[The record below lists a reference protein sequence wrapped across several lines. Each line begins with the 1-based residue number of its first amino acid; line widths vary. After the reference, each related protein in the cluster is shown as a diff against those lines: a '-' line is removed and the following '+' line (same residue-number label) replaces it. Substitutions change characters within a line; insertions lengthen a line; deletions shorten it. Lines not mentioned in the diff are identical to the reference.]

1 MLESYFSSSPNISYI
16 SLPKLIYIARWTH
29 AALDYNNSVLFIQL
43 DYYCSSQG
51 PIPQSNGTIKNCSI
65 NSPSI
70 ALLHFT
76 ATGSIKNSFVSNCH
90 LKFYNNTNFCQTTAP
105 IESST
110 KIIEELGSNL
120 KESLTKREE
129 MIVLISPMSF
139 SLYFD
144 LQHLQQEW
152 REKCCPEHT
161 VLGEKVVLYKG
172 GVWIHLCA
180 LTSELWHCFCHF
192 LLYSYINMFCCLQV
206 VGRTSCMQDFSLKNP
221 SWHS

>member
-1 MLESYFSSSPNISYI
+1 MGSRKLCIFPFTTSSVFSVMLESYFSSSPNISYI

-90 LKFYNNTNFCQTTAP
+90 LKFYNTTNFCQTTAP
-105 IESST
+105 T
-110 KIIEELGSNL
+110 
-120 KESLTKREE
+120 
-129 MIVLISPMSF
+129 
-139 SLYFD
+139 
-144 LQHLQQEW
+144 
-152 REKCCPEHT
+152 
-161 VLGEKVVLYKG
+161 
-172 GVWIHLCA
+172 GV
-180 LTSELWHCFCHF
+180 F
-192 LLYSYINMFCCLQV
+192 N
-206 VGRTSCMQDFSLKNP
+206 KNYRRIRK
-221 SWHS
+221 